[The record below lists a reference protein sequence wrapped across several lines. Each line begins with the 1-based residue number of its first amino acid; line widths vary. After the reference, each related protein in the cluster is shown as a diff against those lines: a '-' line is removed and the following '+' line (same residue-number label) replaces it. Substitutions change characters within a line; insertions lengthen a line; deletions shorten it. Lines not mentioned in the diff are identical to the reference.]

1 MAGYAFPESL
11 VETAWVEAHLNDPD
25 VCLVEVDVD
34 VTSYVR
40 GHLPGA
46 VAWDWSTELSDPVRR
61 DILSKAD
68 FERLMS
74 ASGIAN
80 DTRVILYGDQ
90 SNWFAAWALWQ
101 MKIYGHERVCLMNGG
116 TRKWIEEG
124 RPLTKD
130 VSPRTPVRYT
140 ARDAD
145 VSLRALLEEVRAASE
160 SGDAVL
166 IDVRT
171 PDEFNGKVLAPLGLP
186 ETCQRGGHIP
196 GAHNVPWD
204 EVCREDGTFKGA
216 GELRALFTEKGIP
229 LDRTAIPYCRIGE
242 RSAHMWF
249 VLKYL
254 VGVPDVKH
262 YDGSWTEWG
271 NLVGATIARSKF
283 RHAPHP
289 QLKVMAARTASS
301 EVLPANG
308 RTKNYVRRQDILAG
322 WPVEIVSY
330 EIGDHHYCDI
340 YSVSPGN
347 RLGGGVGMSA
357 REARAKAR
365 DQAWEQLSDLG
376 RRLSVMLA
384 NFQDAFVVVD
394 ENWELTYL
402 NEKSLSLLGQSY
414 SESLGL
420 DLWEAFPELAGG
432 LREPLTRALQSNGRA
447 DLEIRLP
454 SKERWFNVRTSPA
467 GEGLAIYLIDITQ
480 RKNAEMEL
488 AVMNRKLEEEL
499 VERKRIERDLRKAK
513 REAEE
518 MSRLKS
524 AFLSNMTHEIRT
536 PLAGILGITA
546 ILSEEISGEHREFI
560 HLIENSG
567 KRLLD
572 TLNSVL
578 DLSLIESGSVSLDVL
593 PVRVL
598 EVVRDKLVFLEP
610 LARRKGLTLGLGQVR
625 DVEALV
631 DYSALDRIL
640 NHLLGNAIKFTSEG
654 CVEVDVYPMEER
666 VHIRVRD
673 TGIGISPE
681 FKAHMF
687 EAFKQESTGTDRS
700 YEGSGLGLAI
710 VKHLVERMD
719 GTISVE
725 STPGKGSAF
734 TISFPRAPEKRPK
747 RETRVRSVFGSNGEI
762 DPAG

>member
-1 MAGYAFPESL
+1 MIDYAFPEML
-11 VETAWVEAHLNDPD
+11 VETAWVEAHLGDPG

-61 DILSKAD
+61 DILSKED
-68 FERLMS
+68 FERLMR
-74 ASGIAN
+74 ASGITP

-90 SNWFAAWALWQ
+90 GNWFAAWALWQ
-101 MKIYGHERVCLMNGG
+101 MKIFGHEHVCLMNGG

-130 VSPRTPVRYT
+130 VPDRPHTRYT

-145 VSLRALLEEVRAASE
+145 RSMRALLAEVRAASE
-160 SGDAVL
+160 SGSSVL
-166 IDVRT
+166 IDVRD
-171 PDEFNGKVLAPLGLP
+171 PEEFSGKVLAPLGLP

-196 GAHNVPWD
+196 GARNVPWS
-204 EVCREDGTFKGA
+204 EVCREDGTFKSA
-216 GELRALFTEKGIP
+216 DDLRALFTEKGIP
-229 LDRTAIPYCRIGE
+229 LDRPTICYCRIGE

-254 VGVPDVKH
+254 IGIPDVKH

-271 NLVGATIARSKF
+271 NLVGAAIERVKG
-283 RHAPHP
+283 RRIPHA
-289 QLKVMAARTASS
+289 QLKVVATEAGSAETM
-301 EVLPANG
+301 PAEG
-308 RTKNYVRRQDILAG
+308 RTKNYVRRQDLLAG
-322 WPVEIVSY
+322 WPVEVVSY
-330 EIGDHHYCDI
+330 EMGDHYYCDI

-347 RLGGGVGMSA
+347 RLGGGIGKSP

-376 RRLSVMLA
+376 RRLSFMLA
-384 NFQDAFVVVD
+384 NFQDAFLVVD
-394 ENWELTYL
+394 EDWKITYL
-402 NEKSLSLLGQSY
+402 NEKCISLLGQGFS
-414 SESLGL
+414 SSLGL
-420 DLWEAFPELAGG
+420 HLWKVFPDFDDR
-432 LREPLTRALQSNGRA
+432 LREPLSRTLGSDGRA
-447 DLEIRLP
+447 DLETYLP
-454 SKERWFNVRTSPA
+454 SKGVWLNVRTSPA

-480 RKNAEMEL
+480 RKKAEAEL

-499 VERKRIERDLRKAK
+499 IERKRIEQDLRKAK
-513 REAEE
+513 LEAEE

-524 AFLSNMTHEIRT
+524 AFLNNMTHEIRT

-546 ILSEEISGEHREFI
+546 ILSEEITGEHREFI

-572 TLNSVL
+572 TLSSVL
-578 DLSLIESGSVSLDVL
+578 DLSLIESGSVQLNIEG
-593 PVRVL
+593 VRVL
-598 EVVRDKLVFLEP
+598 GLVRDKLQFLDP
-610 LARRKGLTLGLGQVR
+610 LAHRKGLTLTLGR
-625 DVEALV
+625 AEDVKALL

-640 NHLLGNAIKFTSEG
+640 DHLIGNAIKFTSEG
-654 CVEVDVYPMEER
+654 GVEVEVLPEGDR
-666 VHIRVRD
+666 VLIRVRD

-681 FKAHMF
+681 FQSHMF

-725 STPGKGSAF
+725 STPGKGSVF
-734 TISFPRAPEKRPK
+734 TIAFPRAPEERPN
-747 RETRVRSVFGSNGEI
+747 REARIRSTLGVNGTPG
-762 DPAG
+762 PAR

>member
-11 VETAWVEAHLNDPD
+11 VETAWVEAHLYDPD
-25 VCLVEVDVD
+25 VRLIEVDVD

-46 VAWDWSTELSDPVRR
+46 VAWDWSADLSDPVRR

-68 FERLMS
+68 FERLMG
-74 ASGIAN
+74 AAGITN
-80 DTRVILYGDQ
+80 ESRVILYGDQ

-101 MKIYGHERVCLMNGG
+101 MKIYGHERVSLMNGG
-116 TRKWIEEG
+116 TRKWIAEG

-130 VSPRTPVRYT
+130 VPPRTPVRYT
-140 ARDAD
+140 AREAD
-145 VSLRALLEEVRAASE
+145 VSLRALLKEVQAASE
-160 SGDAVL
+160 TGSATLV
-166 IDVRT
+166 DVRT
-171 PDEFNGKVLAPLGLP
+171 PEEFSGKVLAPLGLP

-196 GAHNVPWD
+196 GAHNVPWS
-204 EVCREDGTFKGA
+204 EVCREDGTFKEA
-216 GELRALFTEKGIP
+216 DELRALLTQKGISP
-229 LDRTAIPYCRIGE
+229 DRPAIAYCRIGE

-254 VGVPDVKH
+254 VGISEVKH

-271 NLVGATIARSKF
+271 NLVGAPIDREKF
-283 RHAPHP
+283 RRIPHASPRIASV
-289 QLKVMAARTASS
+289 LKAPGGKNPLS
-301 EVLPANG
+301 G

-322 WPVEIVSY
+322 WPVEMVSY
-330 EIGDHHYCDI
+330 EVEGCHYCDI

-347 RLGGGVGMSA
+347 RLGGGVGTSA

-376 RRLSVMLA
+376 RRLSVMLS
-384 NFQDAFVVVD
+384 NFQDAFLVVD

-402 NEKSLSLLGQSY
+402 NEKSLSLIGQSY

-420 DLWEAFPELAGG
+420 NLWDALPELADS
-432 LREPLTRALQSNGRA
+432 LREPLTEALRGDGRTH
-447 DLEIRLP
+447 LEVCLP
-454 SKERWFNVRTSPA
+454 SKKMWLNVRTSPT
-467 GEGLAIYLIDITQ
+467 GEGLAIYLIDITE
-480 RKNAEMEL
+480 RKQAETEL
-488 AVMNRKLEEEL
+488 AVMNRKLEAEL
-499 VERKRIERDLRKAK
+499 LERKRIERDLRKAK
-513 REAEE
+513 QEAEE

-546 ILSEEISGEHREFI
+546 ILSEEISDELREFI
-560 HLIENSG
+560 HLIDNSG

-578 DLSLIESGSVSLDVL
+578 DLSLIESGSVSLNKE

-598 EVVRDKLVFLEP
+598 EVVQDKLVFLEP
-610 LARRKGLTLGLGQVR
+610 LARRKGLTLALGEVS
-625 DVEALV
+625 DVEALL

-640 NHLLGNAIKFTSEG
+640 NHLIGNAIKFTSEG
-654 CVEVDVYPMEER
+654 RVELDVCPVADR

-681 FKAHMF
+681 FQAHMF
-687 EAFKQESTGTDRS
+687 EAFKQESTGMDRS

-719 GTISVE
+719 GAISVE
-725 STPGKGSAF
+725 SAPGKGSVF
-734 TISFPRAPEKRPK
+734 TVAFPRAPEKRSK
-747 RETRVRSVFGSNGEI
+747 REARLRSVFGSSRERG
-762 DPAG
+762 PAG